1 MIRRHWNYLSNLI
14 FHLNNMARISIIERE
29 KKREKLVLKYAK
41 KRSNLKAELRKTDLS
56 FEEKAALRKK
66 LQKLPLNSIP
76 VRKRN
81 RCGIT
86 GRPRGVYRK
95 FSLSR
100 TKLREI
106 AMRGE
111 IPGLTKASW

>member
-1 MIRRHWNYLSNLI
+1 
-14 FHLNNMARISIIERE
+14 MARLSVIERE
-29 KKREKLVLKYAK
+29 RKRARLVLKYAK
-41 KRSNLKAELRKTDLS
+41 KRNEIKTQLRQTDLNL
-56 FEEKAALRKK
+56 EDKALLRIK

-76 VRKRN
+76 VRQRN

-86 GRPRGVYRK
+86 GRSRGVYRK
-95 FSLSR
+95 FSLGRS
-100 TKLREI
+100 KLREI

>member
-1 MIRRHWNYLSNLI
+1 MIRRHWNCLNNLT
-14 FHLNNMARISIIERE
+14 FHLNNMARLSVIERE
-29 KKREKLVLKYAK
+29 KKRLRLVLKYAK
-41 KRSNLKAELRKTDLS
+41 KRSELKIQLKNPNLSIEDKTLLRT
-56 FEEKAALRKK
+56 K

-76 VRKRN
+76 VRRRN

-86 GRPRGVYRK
+86 GRPRGFYRK